1 MPSTVLGILDQV
13 GLSLSGHTEWGQDVA
28 AGEPGI
34 YFVSLSA
41 DPGANLGTYT
51 LAPISLAA
59 VQRWL
64 AAVPML
70 TLDGIVQPPA
80 DSLVEFLSRF
90 WLPDENIVY
99 IGKATGLHSRTHQL
113 FGHAL
118 GRRSPHA
125 GGHWIK
131 TLSCLERLHVHFAEC
146 VSADAAS
153 NKERCALRVFA
164 SQVSP
169 CALSRLQALD
179 VAVPFANLRDA
190 DGKLKQR
197 SLCHSVLR

>member
-1 MPSTVLGILDQV
+1 VPSTVLGILDQV
-13 GLSLSGHTEWGQDVA
+13 GLSLSGHVEWRQVVGLE
-28 AGEPGI
+28 GPGI
-34 YFVSLSA
+34 YLVSLSA
-41 DPGANLGTYT
+41 DPGANLGTCT
-51 LAPISLAA
+51 RAPISVAA

-64 AAVPML
+64 ATVPML
-70 TLDGIVQPPA
+70 TLDGIIQPPA
-80 DSLVEFLSRF
+80 DSLAEFLGRF
-90 WLPDENIVY
+90 WPPDESIVY
-99 IGKATGLHSRTHQL
+99 IGKATRLHSRTQQFFCHT
-113 FGHAL
+113 L
-118 GRRSPHA
+118 GKRSPHA

-146 VSADAAS
+146 VSADGAS
-153 NKERCALRVFA
+153 NKERYALRVFA

-169 CALSRLQALD
+169 CTMSRLQALD